1 MERQKELGIP
11 ISEFQ
16 DRIEKVRHFVLAND
30 LAGLLV
36 YSGPRA
42 HMWYQT
48 GHVGWLTNWA
58 NLDRIPDSMVVIP
71 ADGDP
76 VLLFSGLPFML
87 PQLRE
92 TSWFK
97 DVRIVSSV
105 DPNAVAIQSG
115 SKEMASGSVH
125 DFAGEAQAI
134 LSERGLRGKPVGLV
148 GIEYMPVPFYEALRN
163 GFGPDELKVTE
174 DIVAKLRAVKSPN
187 ELRLMRRAAE
197 LSDLGYETFAK
208 VAKPGMPG
216 IEAIAAAEH
225 AARSQGGEQV
235 MYWITNCPDGSWKD
249 SIIDIKPTPR
259 TLNYGDQVMMC
270 SYVVYK
276 GYWAHGHRCGFIG
289 KEGKELKEMWEPLFE
304 AHCAGIEKMRPGV
317 PAGEVVKAARVTA
330 EKYGYSLQGG
340 RIGHGIGVDYGERPF
355 LSEDNRTPL
364 EKGNVAIVH
373 TMFSVPGADAM
384 VVPTGDLCHV
394 TDDGPEFLF
403 KFQRQPFVTGG

>member
-1 MERQKELGIP
+1 MAYQDVPGIP
-11 ISEFQ
+11 TNEFQ
-16 DRIEKVRHFVLAND
+16 DRIEKVRRFVLEND

-71 ADGDP
+71 SDGDP

-92 TSWFK
+92 TCWLK
-97 DVRIVSSV
+97 DVRIVSPI
-105 DPNAVAIQSG
+105 DPNAVALQSG
-115 SKEMASGSVH
+115 SKEMARVR

-134 LSERGLRGKPVGLV
+134 LSERGLAGKPAGLV
-148 GIEYMPVPFYEALRN
+148 GIDYMPAPFYEGLRA
-163 GFGPDELKVTE
+163 GVGPDRLKVVD
-174 DIVAKLRAVKSPN
+174 DIVATLRAVKSPD

-197 LSDLGYETFAK
+197 LSDLGYKTFAE
-208 VAKPGMPG
+208 VAKPGMHG
-216 IEAIAAAEH
+216 IEAVAAAEH
-225 AARSQGGEQV
+225 AIRSQGGEQV
-235 MYWITNCPDGSWKD
+235 MYWITNTPDGQWKD

-276 GYWAHGHRCGFIG
+276 GYWAHGHRCGYIG
-289 KEGKELKEMWEPLFE
+289 KEGKELKAMWEPLFE
-304 AHCAGIEKMRPGV
+304 AHCAGLEKMRPGV
-317 PAGEVVKAARVTA
+317 PVGEIAKAARLKA
-330 EKYGYSLQGG
+330 QEYGYSLQGG
-340 RIGHGIGVDYGERPF
+340 RVGHGIGVDYGERPF
-355 LSEDNRTPL
+355 LSEDNRTLL

-373 TMFSVPGADAM
+373 TMFSVPGSDTM
-384 VVPTGDLCHV
+384 LVPSGDLCYV
-394 TDDGPEFLF
+394 TDNGPEFLF
-403 KFQRQPFVTGG
+403 KFQRQPFLAEC